1 MVKIFEEDDRYK
13 LEDEINIF
21 GENVSIKNV
30 SVSQTY
36 IGFSTWYTAA
46 VLYEK

>member
-13 LEDEINIF
+13 LEDKINIF

-30 SVSQTY
+30 SVSQSEVGYSTY
-36 IGFSTWYTAA
+36 YTAA